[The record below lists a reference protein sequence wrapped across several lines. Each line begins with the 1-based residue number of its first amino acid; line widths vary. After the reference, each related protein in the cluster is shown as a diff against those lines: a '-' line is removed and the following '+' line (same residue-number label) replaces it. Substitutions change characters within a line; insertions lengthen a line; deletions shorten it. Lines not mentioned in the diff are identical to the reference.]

1 MHLLD
6 TSTFLWRP
14 RFSTFW
20 HASLLI
26 FSQWTGT
33 ATFKNLGSQFYKKK
47 SAGIIVEHDFIS
59 PFSIFSISSPHPPK
73 EKIKTVA
80 RWTKHLSHKIQEKN
94 VSFPSILPNKKQE
107 LPSKDPRFSRFGVT
121 DPISLGMPTQV
132 GGSTVFCWEFLVTLK
147 KSCGSEY
154 QRELLRNI
162 YMF

>member
-1 MHLLD
+1 MHLID

-14 RFSTFW
+14 QFSTFW

-33 ATFKNLGSQFYKKK
+33 ATFKHLGSQFYKKK

-59 PFSIFSISSPHPPK
+59 PFSIFFHLFPPPPQK
-73 EKIKTVA
+73 NQNCSKMNKTSQPQNPGK
-80 RWTKHLSHKIQEKN
+80 TFHT
-94 VSFPSILPNKKQE
+94 FPSILPKKKQE

-147 KSCGSEY
+147 SLVVVSTNE
-154 QRELLRNI
+154 N
-162 YMF
+162 F